1 LINLAYYKSILSKGQ
16 ALSERNPITVNGII
30 LDEFLRD
37 NESLEEEREAKK
49 YISEATEKVFPNRY
63 IKPKYKDKKER
74 NGKVIILGQREKNI
88 KIYETE
94 LEKTLKENNLTKA
107 VIIILLCNQ
116 EHEWFSSKLI
126 TSIIEKKLK
135 EINFVIRRAVSS
147 SVRQVIGHMNKNEIS
162 QYIDKKE
169 NYGSKTNNYKPPE
182 YRIKPEYLDTFTIE
196 QAYALYS
203 SKQTKLEIKKQ
214 QVAQP
219 ISQEKIESMIETAQ
233 PMAVAESDKLLG
245 KISDMIKS
253 AGGITL
259 TGDIH
264 IHINV
269 SK

>member
-1 LINLAYYKSILSKGQ
+1 VHYKSILSKEQ
-16 ALSERNPITVNGII
+16 ALSERHPITVNGII

-37 NESLEEEREAKK
+37 NESLEEEIEAKK

-88 KIYETE
+88 KMYETE
-94 LEKTLKENNLTKA
+94 LEKTLKANNIPKA

-135 EINFVIRRAVSS
+135 EINFVIRKLVRG
-147 SVRQVIGHMNKNEIS
+147 SVRQTIVHMNKNEIA

-169 NYGSKTNNYKPPE
+169 YYRSRANDYKPPD

-196 QAYALYS
+196 QAYALYL
-203 SKQTKLEIKKQ
+203 SKQTKPEIKKQ

-219 ISQEKIESMIETAQ
+219 IPQEKTESMIETAQ
-233 PMAVAESDKLLG
+233 PMAVAESDDMNKLLG

-269 SK
+269 SR

>member
-1 LINLAYYKSILSKGQ
+1 MN
-16 ALSERNPITVNGII
+16 ERNSITVNGVI
-30 LDEFLRD
+30 LDEFLRS

-49 YISEATEKVFPNRY
+49 YISETEKVFPNRY

-88 KIYETE
+88 KMYETE
-94 LEKTLKENNLTKA
+94 LEKTLKENNLPKA

-116 EHEWFSSKLI
+116 EHEWFYSKLI

-135 EINFVIRRAVSS
+135 EINFVIRKVVKS
-147 SVRQVIGHMNKNEIS
+147 SVRQTIGHMNKNEIA
-162 QYIDKKE
+162 QYIDKRE
-169 NYGSKTNNYKPPE
+169 YYRNTAVDYKPPE

-196 QAYALYS
+196 QAYGLYS
-203 SKQTKLEIKKQ
+203 SKKTKTKIKEQ
-214 QVAQP
+214 QVDQP
-219 ISQEKIESMIETAQ
+219 IPQEKTESMIETAQ
-233 PMAVAESDKLLG
+233 PMAMAESDDMNTLLG